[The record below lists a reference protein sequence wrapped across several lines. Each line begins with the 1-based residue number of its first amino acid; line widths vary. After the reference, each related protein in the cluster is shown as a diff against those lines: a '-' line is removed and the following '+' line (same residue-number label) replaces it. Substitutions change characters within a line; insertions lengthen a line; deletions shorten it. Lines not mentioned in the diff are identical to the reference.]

1 MFCTNC
7 GAEVQGGQVY
17 CPTCGKQV
25 TMAKAKSQV
34 SSQSSYNYQSTYS
47 SQNPYNSQRSNMT
60 PYYTKKKSNMGAA
73 LVVTFLVVAVLGV
86 VVYGTVS
93 IMGALHE
100 VSVAKNSQ
108 STIGYSADVDTYTD
122 PVIPDEPAAENTVK
136 VGNEDDPFAG
146 YENLNFTEY
155 TFAKYANDGE
165 ADYVVPIGTV
175 NANTVIYKGITAGE
189 YADFVDG
196 WVLEKGRTLNRQL
209 YYDLLSIYL
218 LDPSLYKDDQ
228 SFATSMIY
236 ASTVS
241 NQFHDMAVELK
252 AVRIPNDNRNLYA
265 YKISA
270 YGNDDVWV
278 SDAANK
284 KFYFNNGKTE
294 YNSTMYDEAT
304 FGLWYMAVKEYFGIT
319 VD

>member
-1 MFCTNC
+1 MR
-7 GAEVQGGQVY
+7 E
-17 CPTCGKQV
+17 PL
-25 TMAKAKSQV
+25 AKKVVDIKPSGIRKFFDIV
-34 SSQSSYNYQSTYS
+34 SEMKDAIS
-47 SQNPYNSQRSNMT
+47 
-60 PYYTKKKSNMGAA
+60 
-73 LVVTFLVVAVLGV
+73 LGV
-86 VVYGTVS
+86 G
-93 IMGALHE
+93 E
-100 VSVAKNSQ
+100 P
-108 STIGYSADVDTYTD
+108 DFDT
-122 PVIPDEPAAENTVK
+122 PWHIRDE
-136 VGNEDDPFAG
+136 GI
-146 YENLNFTEY
+146 
-155 TFAKYANDGE
+155 YA
-165 ADYVVPIGTV
+165 
-175 NANTVIYKGITAGE
+175 
-189 YADFVDG
+189 
-196 WVLEKGRTLNRQL
+196 LEKGRTLNRQL